1 MRLDPGNLNNPFGSI
16 SRENGKTF
24 RLENFADADLELL
37 QLACDEIN
45 DVLLRAR
52 VADILWVRFRKHNFA
67 LMAVEAYRR
76 IPIRGDSWMLD
87 GVRDCWHRAVVLAR
101 QVKQSGEKYLSEME
115 ADLLAASLEEIE
127 VGDMAPTLVEKLL
140 ELGLAREHWPSI
152 GEGLVKRSD
161 RISASS
167 GPSVRYLVAR
177 TCLSLARHCFNVSK
191 NRERAADVDCQI
203 AALWVEEAKDRTKG
217 AHPSYIIAASH
228 WYEAIR
234 ALQVV
239 PRALRAT
246 RGVDKLLKEYRIAQ
260 REAAVRSM
268 EEFVSIPVA
277 VDDLSEERKLAADF
291 VRGRE
296 LLDALDALAQCC
308 DLTQRGPAEEDAR
321 KRVGEDFFS
330 RLFTPMMLA
339 EDGRVIARGGLQGD
353 KALSGGE
360 GSEAVWLKLIQ
371 GHAIDVRNR
380 VDVAI
385 MPILTQIRL
394 EHHITGYDL
403 AIVVMSSGIV
413 PPERVALITKG
424 LLAGFDDDFCVALH
438 LLVPQ
443 LEHLVRVH
451 LQNVGAKTTTTE
463 KGPLQME
470 AGLSTLVLM
479 PEMESIFGKDLTFEI
494 RALFCDGFGPN
505 LRNKLAH
512 GLLHPSEFYTAASV
526 YAWWLIFRIIYE
538 QYWGYVEQ

>member
-1 MRLDPGNLNNPFGSI
+1 MYRPPDHTPATIEDFRSSGWESACKTDDSSYFSRSHELLSAAVDALRAGESSRSKILWLLGDACAMRLDPGNLNNPFGSI

-191 NRERAADVDCQI
+191 CEVSDDHAER
-203 AALWVEEAKDRTKG
+203 
-217 AHPSYIIAASH
+217 
-228 WYEAIR
+228 R
-234 ALQVV
+234 AL
-239 PRALRAT
+239 
-246 RGVDKLLKEYRIAQ
+246 G
-260 REAAVRSM
+260 
-268 EEFVSIPVA
+268 
-277 VDDLSEERKLAADF
+277 
-291 VRGRE
+291 
-296 LLDALDALAQCC
+296 LAQ
-308 DLTQRGPAEEDAR
+308 
-321 KRVGEDFFS
+321 
-330 RLFTPMMLA
+330 
-339 EDGRVIARGGLQGD
+339 
-353 KALSGGE
+353 
-360 GSEAVWLKLIQ
+360 
-371 GHAIDVRNR
+371 
-380 VDVAI
+380 
-385 MPILTQIRL
+385 
-394 EHHITGYDL
+394 
-403 AIVVMSSGIV
+403 
-413 PPERVALITKG
+413 
-424 LLAGFDDDFCVALH
+424 
-438 LLVPQ
+438 
-443 LEHLVRVH
+443 
-451 LQNVGAKTTTTE
+451 
-463 KGPLQME
+463 
-470 AGLSTLVLM
+470 
-479 PEMESIFGKDLTFEI
+479 
-494 RALFCDGFGPN
+494 
-505 LRNKLAH
+505 LR
-512 GLLHPSEFYTAASV
+512 
-526 YAWWLIFRIIYE
+526 I
-538 QYWGYVEQ
+538 